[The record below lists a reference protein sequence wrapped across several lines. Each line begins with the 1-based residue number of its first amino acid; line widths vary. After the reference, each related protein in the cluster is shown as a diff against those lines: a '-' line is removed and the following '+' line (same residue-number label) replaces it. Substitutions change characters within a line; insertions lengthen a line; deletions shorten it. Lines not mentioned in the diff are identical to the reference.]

1 VSTTF
6 DITKDVVSFA
16 VLPPSATIAEASAM
30 LRGSGTPY
38 AVICDAG
45 QPQTLVQE
53 RHLVAFAGD
62 VARTLAEVLS
72 LLPPL
77 LVTDQEREITLADLK
92 EFARLLQLTPQPP
105 GLLICSNRQIR
116 GVIPRGV
123 VASALSS
130 ALPLIGQLPR
140 RLYGEI
146 AVPAHTYICRKCPVP
161 QPRRRPR
168 SGDEVPECPRNW
180 LHGPMEVE

>member
-6 DITKDVVSFA
+6 DFSKDIVSFV
-16 VLPPSATIAEASAM
+16 VLPLLASIAEALAM
-30 LRGSGTPY
+30 LRGSDTPY
-38 AVICDAG
+38 AVIGDAG

-53 RHLVAFAGD
+53 HHLVAFAGD
-62 VARTLAEVLS
+62 TARTLADVLS

-77 LVTDQEREITLADLK
+77 LVTDQAREITPADLK

-105 GLLICSNRQIR
+105 GLLICSDRQIR
-116 GVIPRGV
+116 GVIPRSA
-123 VASALSS
+123 VASTLSS
-130 ALPLIGQLPR
+130 ALPMMGQLPK

-146 AVPAHTYICRKCPVP
+146 AVPAHTYICRKCSSP